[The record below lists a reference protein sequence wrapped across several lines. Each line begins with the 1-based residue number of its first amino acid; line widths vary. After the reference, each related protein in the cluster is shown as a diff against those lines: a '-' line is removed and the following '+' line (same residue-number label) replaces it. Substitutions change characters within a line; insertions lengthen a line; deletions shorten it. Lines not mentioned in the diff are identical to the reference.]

1 MGAQFFRR
9 AQPGLP
15 VRRPVRNSRAPRSST
30 VLLIGP
36 RRHELAHPTSQT
48 CAALRPPQPKKKQSF
63 SSNCP
68 KSFPEFLL
76 QRLIQPL
83 VINFL
88 SHATSTLLPILPFP
102 RPTASPP
109 FQIPAKKSKRNRIT
123 SSQHQAG
130 LKKATHPREAERG
143 QNGCQPPPRWTR
155 AASTNPATPPA
166 PTTLHLPRRRR
177 PPPRAAV
184 PPGPPV
190 CTGGFGSGCG
200 EGGRSQPCPPG
211 PGPGARAGAAPA
223 CRTTSRCPWGCHSR
237 PS

>member
-88 SHATSTLLPILPFP
+88 SHATSTLPVRTTLP
-102 RPTASPP
+102 
-109 FQIPAKKSKRNRIT
+109 N
-123 SSQHQAG
+123 SSGGSLKTEPNHTKAG
-130 LKKATHPREAERG
+130 LKNGTTPERG
-143 QNGCQPPPRWTR
+143 QNGCHPRRDGHGLPLPTR
-155 AASTNPATPPA
+155 RP
-166 PTTLHLPRRRR
+166 LRRRR
-177 PPPRAAV
+177 RRRCVFLGGVGLLRARLCLPDHPSAQG
-184 PPGPPV
+184 GPAPAAAKAAGANPV
-190 CTGGFGSGCG
+190 RR
-200 EGGRSQPCPPG
+200 GRG
-211 PGPGARAGAAPA
+211 RGRRRRAG
-223 CRTTSRCPWGCHSR
+223 
-237 PS
+237 